1 VEPHVVLLGDSI
13 FDNSAYTRGEP
24 DVVSHLHTMLPPPWR
39 ATLAAVD
46 GATTKGLASQIS
58 RVPPAATH
66 LVVSIGGN
74 DVLGQMDLLQTAVRS
89 TSEALRLFASRVARF
104 EQDYREALHTVLALR
119 RETII
124 CTIYNGQL
132 EREIATIARIALTV
146 FNDVIL
152 RFALERGMTALDLR
166 AICCDPRDY
175 ANPIEPSG
183 TGGKKIAAAIA
194 EAIGAL
200 PPAAPRATVIGA

>member
-1 VEPHVVLLGDSI
+1 V
-13 FDNSAYTRGEP
+13 
-24 DVVSHLHTMLPPPWR
+24 
-39 ATLAAVD
+39 
-46 GATTKGLASQIS
+46 Q
-58 RVPPAATH
+58 
-66 LVVSIGGN
+66 
-74 DVLGQMDLLQTAVRS
+74 
-89 TSEALRLFASRVARF
+89 RL
-104 EQDYREALHTVLALR
+104 TVLALR